1 MIRSNT
7 FLLAVCAIASLA
19 NAQTLERQVI
29 ATAGSSFTVGSL
41 TVSTTLGEPFTAT
54 LSNGNHILTQGF
66 QQGEPV
72 RVKLNIRALLQGP
85 FNSGT
90 GLMDD
95 GLRTNGLV
103 PLGEPY
109 TALGFVQVG
118 GGDETINASV
128 LTTTGNDAIVDWIYV
143 QLRDKNDNT
152 LVLATRCALV
162 QRDGDVVD
170 VDGTSPVSFAASA
183 DNYYLTVFHRN
194 HLGVMTL
201 APVALSSTAA
211 AIDLTNGS
219 VPAYGTEAQADIGGT
234 RTLWCGDVTND
245 GLVKYAGANNDRDP
259 VLAEVGGNVPTA
271 VSNGYL
277 NADVNMDGQVK
288 YAGSNNDRD
297 RILQVVGGSVPTA
310 VRVEQ
315 MP

>member
-109 TALGFVQVG
+109 SALGFVQVG
-118 GGDETINASV
+118 GGNETVTPAV
-128 LTTTGNDAIVDWIYV
+128 LATTGNDAIVDWVYL
-143 QLRDKNDNT
+143 QLRDKDDNT
-152 LVLATRCALV
+152 LVLATRGALV

-170 VDGTSPVSFAASA
+170 MDGISPVSFAASA
-183 DNYYLTVFHRN
+183 DNYYLSVFHRN

-201 APVALSSTAA
+201 APVALNSSAV

-219 VPAYGTEAQADIGGT
+219 VTTYGMDAQADVGGT
-234 RTLWCGDVTND
+234 RVLWCGDVSGDGTIKYTGAGNDRDPILVAVGGSTPNNTSAGYLSTDVNMD
-245 GLVKYAGANNDRDP
+245 GLVKYTGSGNDRDP
-259 VLAEVGGNVPTA
+259 ILVNVGSTTP
-271 VSNGYL
+271 NGI
-277 NADVNMDGQVK
+277 
-288 YAGSNNDRD
+288 R
-297 RILQVVGGSVPTA
+297 T
-310 VRVEQ
+310 EQ
-315 MP
+315 QP